1 MEKTHKPLARTAR
14 MNIRLTKDEL
24 DMIINKSRKCFH
36 GNKTRFLVAA
46 TRSYDVVAKV
56 QANLDIMKYSNI
68 FNDITTELS
77 RQGNNLNQIAHQLN
91 TIMEESGN
99 HPSMKKV
106 ESFFTAILD
115 PFIKTYI
122 STYNDFKEKYSRVL
136 EEMIKRE

>member
-1 MEKTHKPLARTAR
+1 MEKVQKSLARTAR
-14 MNIRLTKDEL
+14 LNIRLTKDEL
-24 DMIINKSRKCFH
+24 DMIIKKSRKCYH

-46 TRSYDVVAKV
+46 ARSYDVTIKV
-56 QANLDIMKYSNI
+56 QAYMHIKKYSNI

-99 HPSMKKV
+99 QPSMKKV
-106 ESFFTAILD
+106 ESFFTVILV
-115 PFIKTYI
+115 PFIKAYI
-122 STYNDFKEKYSRVL
+122 LTYNDFKEKYSRVL